1 VSDKSATLE
10 NGLVRIDF
18 PYDPRIVSDLKERF
32 ENAVFDRTKKC
43 WYIDPDSVPTNA
55 LYLFFKKWYIIP
67 ESNLVDKIEDE
78 RNRRKRMLVKSMQTR
93 ASKDI
98 DFPHPAGLSFFPFQ
112 EAAIEF
118 IEKNKG
124 NVLLADECGLG
135 KSIETLGY
143 ARKVNHL
150 PMVIACPIIAK
161 VNWKYEAMRWLEIP
175 ENNVSII
182 GQGYAKPTAENLKG
196 KQVIILNYEQVEK
209 CLPILEELPIRLLV
223 ADECQY
229 LKNEKTRRTQA
240 ILSLSEDIDDVLCL
254 SGTPMMNKPIE
265 LYPILKILKRD
276 KGDFAFWNFAKKYCG
291 AKQEWISTKSGGKKI
306 WNLNGA
312 SNLDELNEKL
322 RKNVM
327 IRRYSADVFKEL
339 PPIRRMMVHVDL
351 GTKIYKK
358 FKRIEEDFMS
368 YYQQTKGKVLEER
381 GKKLVFIDA
390 MRKLAAEGKT
400 AQAIEFIDNLYHGI
414 GKVIVFAHHQSVLD
428 DVQSFFS
435 EKTTV
440 LRIDGETPHKKRDSN
455 INMFNAVDDV
465 ILVASI
471 TASGTA
477 INLQTCSNVVF
488 VEVTW
493 VPADHEQ
500 AEARVH
506 RIGQKNI
513 SNIYYLI
520 ADKTIEERIFD
531 VIDKKKRVVKKVL
544 R

>member
-1 VSDKSATLE
+1 MSDKSATLE

-112 EAAIEF
+112 EACIEF
-118 IEKNKG
+118 IIRNHG
-124 NVLLADECGLG
+124 NVLVADECGLG
-135 KSIETLGY
+135 KTIEVLGY
-143 ARKVNHL
+143 ARKVIHL
-150 PMVIACPIIAK
+150 PMLVVCPVVAK
-161 VNWKYEAMRWLEIP
+161 VNWLYESMRWLEIP
-175 ENNVSII
+175 ENKIRII
-182 GQGYAKPTAENLKG
+182 GQGFAQPTVENLEG
-196 KQVIILNYEQVEK
+196 KKVIITNYELVEK
-209 CLPILEELPIRLLV
+209 YSPIFDELPIKLLV

-229 LKNEKTRRTQA
+229 LKNYKSKRSKA
-240 ILSLSEDIDDVLCL
+240 IVALSQGIDDALCL
-254 SGTPMMNKPIE
+254 SGTPLTNKPIE
-265 LYPILKILKRD
+265 LFPILQVLKRD
-276 KGDFAFWNFAKKYCG
+276 KGDFSFWNFTKKYCD
-291 AKQEWISTKSGGKKI
+291 AKKKWVPAKGGGKEI
-306 WNLNGA
+306 YDTSGA
-312 SNLDELNEKL
+312 SNLDDLNEKL

-327 IRRYSADVFKEL
+327 IRRYASDVYKEL
-339 PPIRRMMVHVDL
+339 PPMHRMMVRIDL
-351 GTKIYKK
+351 GEKIYRK
-358 FKRIEEDFMS
+358 FKSVEEDFIN
-368 YYQQTKGKVLEER
+368 YYEQTKGKILEK
-381 GKKLVFIDA
+381 GKKLVFIET
-390 MRKLAAEGKT
+390 MRKLSAKGKID
-400 AQAIEFIDNLYHGI
+400 QALEFIVNLYQSVN
-414 GKVIVFAHHQSVLD
+414 KVIVFAHHQEVLD
-428 DVQSFFS
+428 AVEKAFK

-440 LRIDGETPHKKRDSN
+440 LRIDGETPNKKRVGYIDT
-455 INMFNAVDDV
+455 FNALDDV

-471 TASGTA
+471 TTMSTS

-488 VEVTW
+488 IEVTW
-493 VPADHEQ
+493 VPADHQQ

-531 VIDKKKRVVKKVL
+531 VIDKKDRIVKKVL
-544 R
+544 K